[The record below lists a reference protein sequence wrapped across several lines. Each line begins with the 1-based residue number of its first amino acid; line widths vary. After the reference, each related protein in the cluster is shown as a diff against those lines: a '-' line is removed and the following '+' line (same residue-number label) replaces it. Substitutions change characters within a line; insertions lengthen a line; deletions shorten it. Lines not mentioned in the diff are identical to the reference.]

1 MTNPKPSIS
10 VVTPTFRRSG
20 EVAQLLD
27 NLSSQTVLPDEVIIV
42 DGAEESDTETEMT
55 VLAAATP
62 FTVRYIRHNG
72 GTAIQRNVGIDNAK
86 GDLIAML
93 DDDVRLE
100 TDFFEAILEAFD
112 ADAEKKIGGM
122 VGYRTNVHFSAEDSA
137 RWRWYRRL
145 RLLKTFEPGRYDAK
159 SGYPINNNMQPPFE
173 GTRPVDFMTSACTV
187 WRREVF
193 DSGLRFDPFFS
204 DYGVLEDAHLAL
216 RAKRDWELVQN
227 GSARCIELHSPN
239 GRVSSRKVGYKCVVN
254 YYFVFND
261 TNRPLTRSQKLRF
274 WRFQAFEFLRIA
286 ASLIRRRRWSDAE
299 ELIGRIEGTL
309 GVARGAASGS

>member
-1 MTNPKPSIS
+1 MKNLKPRIS

-27 NLSSQTVLPDEVIIV
+27 NLSRQTVLPDEVIVV
-42 DGAEESDTETEMT
+42 DGAGEEETETEMAIR
-55 VLAAATP
+55 AASTP
-62 FTVRYIRHNG
+62 FTVHYIRHRG
-72 GTAIQRNVGIDNAK
+72 GTAIQRNAGIDTAK
-86 GDLIAML
+86 GDFVAML

-100 TDFFEAILEAFD
+100 PNFLETILEAFE
-112 ADAEKKIGGM
+112 ADPDKKIGGM
-122 VGYRTNVHFSAEDSA
+122 VGYRTNVHFSSEDSA

-145 RLLKTFEPGRYDAK
+145 HLLKTFEPGRYDAK
-159 SGYPINNNMQPPFE
+159 SGYPINNNMQPPFD

-193 DSGLRFDPFFS
+193 DRGLRFHAFFS

-227 GSARCIELHSPN
+227 GNARCIELHSPN

-261 TNRPLTRSQKLRF
+261 TNRPLTRTQKLRF
-274 WRFQAFEFLRIA
+274 WRFQAFEFLRIS
-286 ASLIRRRRWSDAE
+286 ASLVRRRRRSDAE
-299 ELIGRIEGTL
+299 ELLGRLEGTL
-309 GVARGAASGS
+309 GVARGAASGK